1 MGMTGSRRGL
11 VKSLRLKEL
20 SAAHD
25 TPELRRFLES
35 VEAALRGEGAE
46 VLHSGRNTVTAVR
59 ISPAGGRSLDLVVKE
74 FGLRGF
80 LRLKTLLVPS
90 KAAKAWR
97 GAKALLAAGLQ
108 TPAPVAW
115 LEARRGGTV
124 RRALF
129 ITERAAGTEIRGILR
144 DRPEAELR
152 PLLGELARVLRAGHD
167 RGVLHRD
174 LSDGNVLVERRAD
187 GGYDFR
193 FLDTN
198 RVRRRGRIGGRARAK
213 NLIRLGI
220 PPALRGFFLERY
232 AGGDGPTPA
241 FARRYNRAKAAYERF
256 LKFKKKAKL
265 RRLAQKLKI
274 Q

>member
-1 MGMTGSRRGL
+1 M
-11 VKSLRLKEL
+11 KSLQLKEL

-25 TPELRRFLES
+25 TQELRRFLES
-35 VEAALRGEGAE
+35 IEAALRGEGAE

-59 ISPAGGRSLDLVVKE
+59 ISPAGGGSLELVIKD
-74 FGLRGF
+74 FGLRG
-80 LRLKTLLVPS
+80 LQRLKTLLAPS

-97 GAKALLAAGLQ
+97 GAQALLAAGLQ

-129 ITERAAGTEIRGILR
+129 ITERAAGEEVRGIFR
-144 DRPEAELR
+144 EWPEAELR
-152 PLLGELARVLRAGHD
+152 PLLDGLARVLRAAHD
-167 RGVLHRD
+167 SGVLHRD

-187 GGYDFR
+187 GGYGFR

-232 AGGDGPTPA
+232 AGGEGLSPA
-241 FARRYNRAKAAYERF
+241 FARRYRRAKAAYERF